1 MANSKTVY
9 CYFWIKVIDSA
20 GQVKD
25 DAAALAGDQPASNTK
40 IATVES
46 PVTIWS
52 VPKLSL
58 AAVESPVTIW
68 SMPTDN
74 ASEIVISAVENSAVM
89 KDSSKTEMT
98 TACVTLNQRYD
109 SEDKARKWIDSPEGK
124 TWRGNASICV
134 LHRIAVK
141 FESK

>member
-1 MANSKTVY
+1 MANPRTVY
-9 CYFWIKVIDSA
+9 CYFWIKVVDSA

-25 DAAALAGDQPASNTK
+25 DAAALAGDQPASSAK

-58 AAVESPVTIW
+58 STVESPVTIW
-68 SMPTDN
+68 SMPTDSS
-74 ASEIVISAVENSAVM
+74 SEIVISAVENSAVLR
-89 KDSSKTEMT
+89 DSSKTEMT
-98 TACVTLNQRYD
+98 TSCVTLNQRYD
-109 SEDKARKWIDSPEGK
+109 SEEKARKWIDSEQGK
-124 TWRGNASICV
+124 AWRGNASICV

-141 FESK
+141 FEGK